1 MKPKFYEFTDF
12 VSTTTTITSKIIQ
25 DAFHSDK
32 LNVSKKADGSL
43 LTASDI
49 TVEKIIRNNIKNNFP
64 ESRLHRRRITGY

>member
-25 DAFHSDK
+25 DSFNSDK

-43 LTASDI
+43 LTDSD
-49 TVEKIIRNNIKNNFP
+49 TSVEKIIRK
-64 ESRLHRRRITGY
+64 RLK